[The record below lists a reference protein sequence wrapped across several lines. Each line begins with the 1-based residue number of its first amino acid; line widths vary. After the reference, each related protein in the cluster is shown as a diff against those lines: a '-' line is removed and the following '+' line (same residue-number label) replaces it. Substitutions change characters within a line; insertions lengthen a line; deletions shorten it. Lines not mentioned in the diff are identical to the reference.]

1 MATRGGW
8 RHCTRVLKIGDSH
21 SRGNRGSRGGWTRG
35 APGLGNFGWEGI
47 VVDLEGRLAGMVGTG
62 TKGNGGR

>member
-1 MATRGGW
+1 MDQGSTW
-8 RHCTRVLKIGDSH
+8 IGE
-21 SRGNRGSRGGWTRG
+21 
-35 APGLGNFGWEGI
+35 FFWEGI